1 MTLRAGVRLGPY
13 EIVGPLGAGGMGEVY
28 RAKDTRLGRD
38 VAIKVLPERL
48 AEDADALTRFE
59 REARAVAA
67 LSHPN
72 ILGIYDF
79 GKAAVIATTEGSGAG
94 TTIVYA
100 VMELLEGSTLRER
113 LEGGALPFRKCV
125 DYGIQIAEGLA
136 AAHDKGIV
144 HRDLK
149 PENVFVTPEG
159 RVKILDFGLAKSLGV
174 VSAGTDTQSP
184 TLAQATDPGTVL
196 GTVGYM
202 SPEQVR
208 GRSSD
213 ARSDIFSFGAVTY
226 EMATGKRPFSGNSAV
241 ETMNAVLKEDP
252 PEISTV
258 RSVPPGFERIL
269 RHCLEKSPE
278 ERFQS
283 AHDIVFALRSLE
295 QDSSARLRP
304 VGGARTI
311 AVRRWAL
318 PAGVVAAA
326 AIAAAAFWIGQG
338 AGERRAR
345 SNPPSFQRLTF
356 RRGTV
361 FNARFAT
368 DGKTVVYSAAWQG
381 ESPALFSVR
390 ATGPDSQKLDLPPAM
405 LYSVSRSDELAIGLG
420 WHYTLGFTSEATLAR
435 VSLSG
440 GAPRPVAE
448 RVVSADWAP
457 DGENLALSR
466 YIDAKDVLEYPIG
479 HAIYSTIGWID
490 GVRVSP
496 DGSRVAFAEHRLRG
510 DSAGDLLVADRSG
523 KAKVLVRGLTL
534 LDGVAWRSDG
544 SEILWSGVA
553 SGNNALISAVD
564 LSGRERLIHR
574 SGISE
579 NLYDVSSGGSALVV
593 QTSSRRETY
602 LASRPGG
609 RDRDLSWLDWT
620 FPDDISPDGNWL
632 LSTEQGQA
640 TRTDY
645 LAYLRK
651 TDGSPAVQLGVGNA
665 TTISP
670 DGRFVAALRAPAPGG
685 AGSKVVLYPTG
696 AGQSRVVDTP
706 NLDPIWVSWF
716 PDGRR
721 LAVSADAPNHPA
733 GIYEVSLEGGTPR
746 PIPAPPMNPF
756 FISVSPD
763 GTSIGG
769 LSADLRVTI
778 LPLRGGSPRIFPADL
793 NAINFMRW
801 SADGRSI
808 FYQERVRNPARIQ
821 RLDLATGRHELV
833 REVAP
838 PDPAGIQGIGPLWI
852 TPDGQTVVYSY
863 RRALTDLLLAD
874 GLK

>member
-1 MTLRAGVRLGPY
+1 MSLASGTRLGPY
-13 EIVGPLGAGGMGEVY
+13 EISSPLGAGGMGEVY
-28 RAKDTRLGRD
+28 RARDTRLGRD

-48 AEDADALTRFE
+48 AEDPEALARFE
-59 REARAVAA
+59 TEARAVAA

-72 ILGIYDF
+72 ILGIFDF
-79 GKAAVIATTEGSGAG
+79 GRENSV
-94 TTIVYA
+94 VFA

-113 LEGGALPFRKCV
+113 LDAGALPFRKCI

-159 RVKILDFGLAKSLGV
+159 RIKILDFGLAKSLGV

-208 GRSSD
+208 GRGAD

-226 EMATGKRPFSGNSAV
+226 EMATGKRPFSGTSAV
-241 ETMNAVLKEDP
+241 ETMNAVLKEEP
-252 PEISTV
+252 PEISTI
-258 RSVPPGFERIL
+258 RSVPPEFERIV

-283 AHDIVFALRSLE
+283 ARDIVFALQSLG
-295 QDSSARLRP
+295 QGSSTRLRA
-304 VGGARTI
+304 VGGAGTI
-311 AVRRWAL
+311 SVRRWAL
-318 PAGVVAAA
+318 PAGILAAVAAA
-326 AIAAAAFWIGQG
+326 ALAYWAGRG

-381 ESPALFSVR
+381 ESPALFTVR
-390 ATGPDSQKLDLPPAM
+390 STGPDSQKLDLPPAM
-405 LYSVSRSDELAIGLG
+405 LYSVSHSDELAIGLG

-435 VSLSG
+435 AALSG
-440 GAPRPVAE
+440 GTPRPVAE

-457 DGENLALSR
+457 DGENLAISR
-466 YIDAKDVLEYPIG
+466 YVDAKDVLEYPIG
-479 HAIYSTIGWID
+479 HAIYSTLGWID
-490 GVRVSP
+490 GVRISP
-496 DGSRVAFAEHRLRG
+496 DGDHVAFAEHHQRG
-510 DSAGDLLVADRSG
+510 DSAGDVMLVDRGGKTKTLVA
-523 KAKVLVRGLTL
+523 GLTII
-534 LDGVAWRSDG
+534 DGIAWAPGGR
-544 SEILWSGVA
+544 EILWSGVR
-553 SGNNALISAVD
+553 SGNNAALSAAD
-564 LSGRERLIHR
+564 LSGRERLIYR

-579 NLYDVSSGGSALVV
+579 SLNDVAPGGSALVT
-593 QTSSRRETY
+593 QTSTRRETY
-602 LASRPGG
+602 LAGRAGG

-645 LAYLRK
+645 LVYLRK
-651 TDGSPAVQLGVGNA
+651 TDGSPAVQLGTGNA

-670 DGRFVAALRAPAPGG
+670 DGRFVAAIRAPAPGEKG
-685 AGSKVVLYPTG
+685 RRIVLYPTG
-696 AGQSRVVDTP
+696 AGQSTVLDLP
-706 NLDPIWVSWF
+706 NLDPIWAAWF
-716 PDGRR
+716 PDGKR
-721 LAVSADAPNHPA
+721 LLLSADAPNHPA
-733 GIYEVSLEGGTPR
+733 GIYEVAIGGAPPR
-746 PIPAPPMNPF
+746 LISAPPMNPF
-756 FISVSPD
+756 FASVSPD
-763 GTSIGG
+763 GGSIGG
-769 LSADLRVTI
+769 LTADLRVTI
-778 LPLRGGSPRIFPADL
+778 VPVQGGAPRVFPADL
-793 NAINFMRW
+793 NAINFIRW
-801 SADGRSI
+801 SADGRSV
-808 FYQERVRNPARIQ
+808 FYQERSRNPARIQ
-821 RLDLATGRHELV
+821 RLDLATGLHEMV

-838 PDPAGIQGIGPLWI
+838 QDPAGVIGIGPLWI

-863 RRALTDLLLAD
+863 RRGLTDLLLAE

>member
-1 MTLRAGVRLGPY
+1 MTLAAGTKLGPY
-13 EIVGPLGAGGMGEVY
+13 EIVHPLGAGGMGEVY
-28 RAKDTRLGRD
+28 RARDARLGRD

-48 AEDADALTRFE
+48 AGDADALSRFE
-59 REARAVAA
+59 REAKAVAA

-72 ILGIYDF
+72 ILGIFDF
-79 GKAAVIATTEGSGAG
+79 AREGS
-94 TTIVYA
+94 TVFA
-100 VMELLEGSTLRER
+100 VMELLEGSTLRDR
-113 LEGGALPFRKCV
+113 LDGGALPFRKCV

-174 VSAGTDTQSP
+174 ASAGSDTQSP

-208 GRSSD
+208 GRSAD
-213 ARSDIFSFGAVTY
+213 ARSDIFSLGAVAY

-241 ETMNAVLKEDP
+241 ETMNAVLKEEP
-252 PEISTV
+252 PEISTI
-258 RSVPPGFERIL
+258 RTVPAEFERIL

-283 AHDIVFALRSLE
+283 AHDIVFALKSLE
-295 QDSSARLRP
+295 QSSSSRIRG
-304 VGGARTI
+304 VGGVGTI
-311 AVRRWAL
+311 FVRRWAV
-318 PAGVVAAA
+318 PAGILA
-326 AIAAAAFWIGQG
+326 AIAVAVLAFRAGSG

-368 DGKTVVYSAAWQG
+368 DGKTAVYCAAWQG
-381 ESPALFSVR
+381 ESPALFTVR

-405 LYSVSRSDELAIGLG
+405 LYAVSRSDELAIGLG

-435 VSLSG
+435 AALSG
-440 GAPRPVAE
+440 GTPRPIAE

-457 DGENLALSR
+457 DGENLAISR
-466 YIDAKDVLEYPIG
+466 YVDAKDVLEYPIG
-479 HAIYSTIGWID
+479 HPIHSTVGWID

-496 DGSRVAFAEHRLRG
+496 DGEHVAFAEHPLRG
-510 DSAGDLLVADRSG
+510 DTAGNVMIVDRRGKARTLVA
-523 KAKVLVRGLTL
+523 GLTII
-534 LDGVAWRSDG
+534 DGVAWAPGGR
-544 SEILWSGVA
+544 EVLWSGIH
-553 SGNNALISAVD
+553 SGNSAALSASD
-564 LSGRERLIHR
+564 LSGRERLIYR

-579 NLYDVSSGGSALVV
+579 SLDDVTPGGSALVT
-593 QTSSRRETY
+593 QSSSRRETY
-602 LASRPGG
+602 LAGRAGG

-620 FPDDISPDGNWL
+620 FPDDISSDGNWL
-632 LSTEQGQA
+632 LTTEQGQA

-645 LAYLRK
+645 LVYLRK
-651 TDGSPAVQLGVGNA
+651 TDGSPAVQLGMGNA

-685 AGSKVVLYPTG
+685 TGSKIVLYPTG
-696 AGQSRVVDTP
+696 AGQSTFVDTP

-721 LAVSADAPNHPA
+721 LLVSADAPNHPA
-733 GIYEVSLEGGTPR
+733 GLYEVPLGGGPPR
-746 PIPAPPMNPF
+746 AIAAPPMNPF
-756 FISVSPD
+756 FVSVSPD
-763 GTSIGG
+763 GGSVGG
-769 LSADLRVTI
+769 MTADLRVAI
-778 LPLRGGSPRIFPADL
+778 IPLHRGPPRIFPADL
-793 NAINFMRW
+793 NAVNFIRW
-801 SADGRSI
+801 SADGRSA
-808 FYQERVRNPARIQ
+808 FYQERSRNPARLQ
-821 RLDLATGRHELV
+821 KLDLTTGLHELL

-838 PDPAGIQGIGPLWI
+838 QDPAGVSGIGPLWV
-852 TPDGQTVVYSY
+852 TPDGQSVVYSY
-863 RRALTDLLLAD
+863 RRALTDLLLAE
-874 GLK
+874 GMK

>member
-1 MTLRAGVRLGPY
+1 
-13 EIVGPLGAGGMGEVY
+13 MGEVY
-28 RAKDTRLGRD
+28 KARDTRLGRD

-48 AEDADALTRFE
+48 AEDADALSRFE
-59 REARAVAA
+59 REAKAVAA

-72 ILGIYDF
+72 ILGIFDF
-79 GKAAVIATTEGSGAG
+79 GRENSV
-94 TTIVYA
+94 VFA

-159 RVKILDFGLAKSLGV
+159 RIKILDFGLAKSLGV

-208 GRSSD
+208 GRSAD
-213 ARSDIFSFGAVTY
+213 ARSDIFSLGAVSY

-252 PEISTV
+252 PEISTI
-258 RSVPPGFERIL
+258 RSVPAEFERIL

-283 AHDIVFALRSLE
+283 AHDIVFALKSLE
-295 QDSSARLRP
+295 QSSTSRSRA
-304 VGGARTI
+304 VGGGGTI
-311 AVRRWAL
+311 SVRRWAL
-318 PAGVVAAA
+318 PAGVLAAVAAA
-326 AIAAAAFWIGQG
+326 ALAFWAGSG

-368 DGKTVVYSAAWQG
+368 DGKTAVYSAAWQG
-381 ESPALFSVR
+381 ESPALFTVR

-405 LYSVSRSDELAIGLG
+405 LYAVSRSDELAIGLG

-435 VSLSG
+435 AALSG
-440 GAPRPVAE
+440 GTPRPVAE

-457 DGENLALSR
+457 DGENLAISR
-466 YIDAKDVLEYPIG
+466 YVDAKDVLEYPIG
-479 HAIYSTIGWID
+479 RAIYSTVGWID

-496 DGSRVAFAEHRLRG
+496 DGDHVAFAEHRQRG
-510 DSAGDLLVADRSG
+510 DSAGDVMLVDRSG
-523 KAKVLVRGLTL
+523 KTSTLVAGLTII
-534 LDGVAWRSDG
+534 DGIAWAPGGR
-544 SEILWSGVA
+544 EIRWSGVR
-553 SGNNALISAVD
+553 SGNNAALSAVD
-564 LSGRERLIHR
+564 LSGRERLIYR

-579 NLYDVSSGGSALVV
+579 SLNDVAPGGSSLVT
-593 QTSSRRETY
+593 QTSTRRETY
-602 LASRPGG
+602 LAGRAGG

-645 LAYLRK
+645 LVYLRK
-651 TDGSPAVQLGVGNA
+651 TDGSPAVQLGTGNA
-665 TTISP
+665 TSISP
-670 DGRFVAALRAPAPGG
+670 DGRFVAAIRAPGPGEKG
-685 AGSKVVLYPTG
+685 RRIVLYPTG
-696 AGQSRVVDTP
+696 AGQSTVLDLP
-706 NLDPIWVSWF
+706 NLDPIWATWF
-716 PDGRR
+716 PDGKR
-721 LAVSADAPNHPA
+721 LLLSADVPNHPA
-733 GIYEVSLEGGTPR
+733 GFYEVAVGGAPPR
-746 PIPAPPMNPF
+746 LIATPPMNPF
-756 FISVSPD
+756 FASVSPD
-763 GTSIGG
+763 GGSIGG
-769 LSADLRVTI
+769 LTADLRVTI
-778 LPLRGGSPRIFPADL
+778 VPLRSGAPHIFPADL
-793 NAINFMRW
+793 NAINFIRW
-801 SADGRSI
+801 SADGRSV
-808 FYQERVRNPARIQ
+808 FYQERSRNPARIQ

-838 PDPAGIQGIGPLWI
+838 QDPAGVIGIGPLWI

-863 RRALTDLLLAD
+863 RRGLTDLLLAE